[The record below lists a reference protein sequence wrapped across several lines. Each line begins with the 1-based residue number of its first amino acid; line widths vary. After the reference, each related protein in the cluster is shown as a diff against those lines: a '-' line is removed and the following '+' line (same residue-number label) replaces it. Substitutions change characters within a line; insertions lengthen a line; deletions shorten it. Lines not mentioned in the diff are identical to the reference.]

1 VAAPRDKIAPF
12 SATSIAAANMETSHI
27 KLSIVDLTERADA
40 LRRYL

>member
-1 VAAPRDKIAPF
+1 MIEAA
-12 SATSIAAANMETSHI
+12 SMETSHI